1 MLSETDK
8 TKIENRSYWYIHL
21 LLKIKL
27 GTRVVRGP
35 NWSHNDE
42 DNGEGFLG
50 TIVGL
55 SFLPRRILVIWDTG
69 RSGRY
74 RGGPNQYDLR
84 VFDNAPTG

>member
-1 MLSETDK
+1 M
-8 TKIENRSYWYIHL
+8 
-21 LLKIKL
+21 

-35 NWSHNDE
+35 DWNHKCE

-50 TIVGL
+50 TIVGI
-55 SFLPRRILVIWDTG
+55 SDSDRCILVIWDTG

-84 VFDNAPTG
+84 VFDNAPTGTYWFERPWLYTFIFLKRKPE